1 MMLPV
6 FDPRTVPVIE
16 QPKGAPVPAF
26 ALTATALK
34 ERFRHPPVWQPEI
47 RSEPAFSTRPHMDA
61 AVLIGLVQRH
71 ELMVL
76 LTQRT
81 ADMTTHAGQ
90 VAFPGGKVDPQDRD
104 AVAAALREAHEE
116 TGLSSHGVSVL
127 GALPDY
133 TTGTNFRV
141 SPVVALIEPGFSLQ
155 ANPIEVADIFEVP
168 LSFLMDPRN
177 HRYHQLR
184 WEGNIRHWYSMP
196 YQEEMTEGPAQER
209 FIWGATAGMLR
220 NLYRFL
226 SA

>member
-1 MMLPV
+1 M
-6 FDPRTVPVIE
+6 
-16 QPKGAPVPAF
+16 Q
-26 ALTATALK
+26 
-34 ERFRHPPVWQPEI
+34 
-47 RSEPAFSTRPHMDA
+47 A

-116 TGLSSHGVSVL
+116 TGLPVHGVSVL

-133 TTGTNFRV
+133 TTGTNFQV
-141 SPVVALIEPGFSLQ
+141 SPVVALIEPGFSLK

-168 LSFLMDPRN
+168 LSFLMNPRN
-177 HRYHQLR
+177 HHYHQLR
-184 WEGNIRHWYSMP
+184 WEDNIRHWYSMP
-196 YQEEMTEGPAQER
+196 YLDHDANGQPQER